1 MNKNLKSRRQTQ
13 YKYYIRCKQLCLMT
27 TVYWPVL
34 ASFFNLWISND
45 TEVVLKFS
53 RQILMIFNWKT
64 VDLEEVID
72 NSANTNYIIYVSEFR
87 QSGDLHEFQ

>member
-1 MNKNLKSRRQTQ
+1 
-13 YKYYIRCKQLCLMT
+13 MT